1 MVCGDLILIL
11 KMDLIEALKQEHRN
25 IERELIELESI
36 IEDEIINYPNLIHV
50 FKNLCLVWDEHE
62 QKEEKIFLIMEKEK
76 IKIPVYTMLCEHRD
90 LRGHKNA
97 IKDAI
102 ESRNEFK
109 LKKALNEHGK
119 IIIIKLRKHINDE
132 DEVLYTIT
140 LQEFTPEELEEL
152 WESVN

>member
-1 MVCGDLILIL
+1 MVCGDLILIH
-11 KMDLIEALKQEHRN
+11 KMNPIELLKQEHRD

-36 IEDEIINYPNLIHV
+36 IKEEVINYPNLVHV
-50 FKNLCLVWDEHE
+50 IKKLCEIWDEHE
-62 QKEEKIFLIMEKEK
+62 QKEEKIFPIMEKEK

-90 LRGHKNA
+90 LKGHKDA

-102 ESRNEFK
+102 ESGSEFK

-119 IIIIKLRKHINDE
+119 IIITKLRKHINDE

-140 LQEFTPEELEEL
+140 LQEFTPKELEEL